1 MQKCDEVF
9 FKEIIG
15 DGRDYRRMM
24 RRWESNANSPYGHWT
39 MMPRWPNASKSP
51 PPLTPVHN
59 NHSNNSN
66 NNNKPHHRH
75 EKQWCV
81 PNSILVDWLVEVHLK
96 FKLIPETLYV
106 TVNLIDCYLVR
117 REVSRPKLQLI
128 GVTALLITSR
138 YEEIYPPKLH
148 DLVYICDSAY
158 SEDEILKMEETVLRA
173 VEYKITIPSSHAF
186 LVRYLKAAPVDKRV
200 VQLSWYIVL
209 TELFKSVSG
218 CRSINCKEMCRKIC
232 MESYIVKI
240 CTIPRGRY
248 ITCSMNYS
256 HWKLFGLNGGSSCSE

>member
-1 MQKCDEVF
+1 
-9 FKEIIG
+9 
-15 DGRDYRRMM
+15 MM
-24 RRWESNANSPYGHWT
+24 CSKFNS
-39 MMPRWPNASKSP
+39 
-51 PPLTPVHN
+51 
-59 NHSNNSN
+59 
-66 NNNKPHHRH
+66 
-75 EKQWCV
+75 C
-81 PNSILVDWLVEVHLK
+81 WLVGRST
-96 FKLIPETLYV
+96 FKVQINSRNFTCHGKSYWSL
-106 TVNLIDCYLVR
+106 LVR

-128 GVTALLITSR
+128 GVTALLIASK

-173 VEYKITIPSSHAF
+173 VEYKSTIPSHPF

-200 VQLSWYIVL
+200 VQLSWYIYL

-218 CRSINCKEMCRKIC
+218 YRSINRKEMRRKIC

-240 CTIPRGRY
+240 CTIPWGRY
-248 ITCSMNYS
+248 LNYSMNYS